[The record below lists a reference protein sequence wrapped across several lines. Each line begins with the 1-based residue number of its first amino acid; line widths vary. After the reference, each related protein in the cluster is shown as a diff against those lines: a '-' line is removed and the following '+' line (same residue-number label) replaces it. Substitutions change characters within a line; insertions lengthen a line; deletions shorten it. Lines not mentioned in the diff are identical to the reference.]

1 MKNFISLTNKNPTEV
16 PVERYI
22 LIKQSTKDQIICL
35 WCNQPTNIIWVH
47 GHGQRA
53 IFGINKDECCCD
65 ENCNVSKE
73 KENYNKENAN

>member
-16 PVERYI
+16 PDERYI

-47 GHGQRA
+47 GLGQ
-53 IFGINKDECCCD
+53 
-65 ENCNVSKE
+65 V
-73 KENYNKENAN
+73 